1 MLVVRALLLVVFILS
16 GIVCIKTVVLRRV
29 VAQDVLGT
37 SLQRMQL
44 ADRRGIVGLES
55 MLGGVLLA
63 VVMQISQT
71 FQIISPIGIIAFV
84 YFIFRVGIRRLR
96 TGVYLVG
103 ECQHAV
109 LHLEQ
114 TLVVDTSID
123 GIPGRL
129 AAVESRIAINGSGVY
144 VLRKGGDVVRR
155 AVALVSATP
164 KSERHSDQ
172 AQCIYF
178 VAGLHA
184 ARLEG
189 TVALVT
195 AVIVQI
201 GRILRN
207 SFRRHML
214 AAAAVVAGLVIII
227 VVVAGADSQ
236 LAALYRTECSTACT
250 AVADVGTER
259 SRIAFESA
267 THGDNVQNTAHTFSI
282 ILGAGIGNHLDMLNA
297 VGRHTLQYLGR
308 VIAHHVVG
316 LSVDVHLEA
325 AAPVHLN
332 IVLAVHRHQRYL
344 AEHLQHRVRL
354 GIRVILHII
363 FYLVDVRLYQRLLS
377 YNFHLSQLIGSI
389 HDVECA
395 EVHQLL
401 PCLHRKVL
409 HDGSTSHGS
418 DGHHEVAR
426 TGYFLL
432 ELAFHVRY
440 QHFQRLCRGLF
451 LHDFNGS
458 IRFTFLGER
467 VEQNSFNLERSVCR
481 VLRCNQS
488 RNHQHP

>member
-1 MLVVRALLLVVFILS
+1 
-16 GIVCIKTVVLRRV
+16 
-29 VAQDVLGT
+29 
-37 SLQRMQL
+37 
-44 ADRRGIVGLES
+44 
-55 MLGGVLLA
+55 
-63 VVMQISQT
+63 
-71 FQIISPIGIIAFV
+71 
-84 YFIFRVGIRRLR
+84 
-96 TGVYLVG
+96 
-103 ECQHAV
+103 
-109 LHLEQ
+109 
-114 TLVVDTSID
+114 
-123 GIPGRL
+123 
-129 AAVESRIAINGSGVY
+129 
-144 VLRKGGDVVRR
+144 
-155 AVALVSATP
+155 
-164 KSERHSDQ
+164 
-172 AQCIYF
+172 
-178 VAGLHA
+178 
-184 ARLEG
+184 
-189 TVALVT
+189 
-195 AVIVQI
+195 
-201 GRILRN
+201 
-207 SFRRHML
+207 ML

-344 AEHLQHRVRL
+344 AEHFQHGVRL
-354 GIRVILHII
+354 GVRVILHIVL
-363 FYLVDVRLYQRLLS
+363 YLVDICLHQRLLS
-377 YNFHLSQLIGSI
+377 YNLHLSQLIGSI
-389 HDVECA
+389 YDIQRT

-458 IRFTFLGER
+458 IRFTFLGE
-467 VEQNSFNLERSVCR
+467 
-481 VLRCNQS
+481 
-488 RNHQHP
+488 